1 MFSFYAAKLAKFQ
14 RKRLRRQLTGYCG
27 SQDQCSGNKT
37 VFPVENNNRCHCDK
51 ACFKIFSDC
60 CPDYERH
67 CGVQESSVVEHLRK
81 MWKCVEFSWSPTSPC
96 SNEGVTGVWMI
107 YRCSVKWPF
116 DKLRT
121 KCENAPSEFSYPVE
135 DFIPVVG
142 ETGETYRNKHCALCN
157 GVNNYTTWNIGIFT
171 FVIPPEEFDID
182 SSLKF
187 VENNGGMIEN
197 VLPRGE
203 HPRRFCLGRN
213 YIANCSSDADPRSI
227 KACVED
233 PTEVVTSTQNG
244 KYLYFKNFACA
255 ACNGYRRVDEWKTGE
270 VCDPKLPE
278 GFSVVFNL
286 DSKKRTT
293 EIVRKYCPLGSVYDT
308 SLKFCREGH
317 IISSKDELNDE
328 FLILLWFSKLRTR
341 DKIEPRSKLENYL
354 KSALSSR
361 FLLLVNQISQ
371 MAFHR
376 QSERNN
382 LLVSSFRLTLTPFQ
396 TLLMANQNMTS
407 LNVTQENTAFLQLLN
422 FTGNITLDWK
432 NSSFSVVK
440 LISKRLSC
448 YGKKKFKG
456 NEYEINRKNNTFII
470 NRTGE
475 VLSLQD
481 YTVFEE
487 NDGNITLC
495 SKLVLSDCND
505 GAYVPLRQ
513 DEYVIFPNLS
523 VYYNETRTIIQFGH
537 YHIHEIINKGRSNSS
552 GLVLSTSVTISVCL
566 PLSNTYNGTV
576 TYFTATPTSDGVRI
590 LTLIGFSISISCLAL
605 LLITYSLFQEL
616 RSVPGL
622 NLMNLSFPTLLSHL
636 IWLIGT
642 SHYAGTKTCEV
653 LAIFE
658 HYFLL
663 VSFVAMSLISF
674 HSCRV
679 FAQPIVGRTV
689 NKSRRGF
696 IKYLVFVWLTPA
708 IFVAICVVLDET
720 DTLLVNYGT
729 RCWLGTK
736 NAKLFLFLLPLAM
749 LLIYN
754 ICTFIHT
761 AISLS
766 RHEENRTTLQLKQGK
781 QNLLI
786 CVKLATLVGFPW
798 LFMFFLVLFPDVEA
812 FEYLFVIFVCL
823 QGLYIGLA
831 FLFTKKVLKLYKERF
846 NIGPKGHTSSSN
858 TTTLQMK

>member
-1 MFSFYAAKLAKFQ
+1 
-14 RKRLRRQLTGYCG
+14 
-27 SQDQCSGNKT
+27 
-37 VFPVENNNRCHCDK
+37 
-51 ACFKIFSDC
+51 
-60 CPDYERH
+60 
-67 CGVQESSVVEHLRK
+67 
-81 MWKCVEFSWSPTSPC
+81 
-96 SNEGVTGVWMI
+96 MI
-107 YRCSVKWPF
+107 YKCSMKWPL
-116 DKLRT
+116 DRLRT

-142 ETGETYRNKHCALCN
+142 ETGETFRNKYCALCN
-157 GVNNYTTWNIGIFT
+157 GINNFTTWNVGVLT

-182 SSLKF
+182 SRLKF
-187 VENNGGMIEN
+187 IENNGGMIEN
-197 VLPRGE
+197 ISPQGE
-203 HPRRFCLGRN
+203 QPRRFCLGRN
-213 YIANCSSDADPRSI
+213 YIANCSFGVDSRST
-227 KACVED
+227 KACVEG
-233 PTEVVTSTQNG
+233 PTQVVTNIVDG

-255 ACNGYRRVDEWKTGE
+255 VCNGYRGVNEWKTGE
-270 VCDPKLPE
+270 VCEPKLPE

-286 DSKKRTT
+286 DSKKPTT
-293 EIVRKYCPLGSVYDT
+293 EIVRKYCPPGSVFDT
-308 SLKFCREGH
+308 FLKFCREGH
-317 IISSKDELNDE
+317 IISSEDKLNDE
-328 FLILLWFSKLRTR
+328 FLILLWFSQPRTQLN
-341 DKIEPRSKLENYL
+341 IERRSKFENYL

-361 FLLLVNQISQ
+361 FLLLGNQISQ

-376 QSERNN
+376 QDERNN

-396 TLLMANQNMTS
+396 TLLMANQNVTS
-407 LNVTQENTAFLQLLN
+407 LNITQENTAFLQLLN
-422 FTGNITLDWK
+422 FTGSITLEWK

-440 LISKRLSC
+440 VISKRLSC
-448 YGKKKFKG
+448 FGRRKFKG
-456 NEYEINRKNNTFII
+456 NEYEINRKNSTLVVNE
-470 NRTGE
+470 TGE
-475 VLSLQD
+475 MVSLHD

-495 SKLVLSDCND
+495 SKLVFSDCND
-505 GAYVPLRQ
+505 GAYVPLRR
-513 DEYVIFPNLS
+513 DEYVVFPNLS
-523 VYYNETRTIIQFGH
+523 VYYNATGTIIHFGQ
-537 YHIHEIINKGRSNSS
+537 YHIHEIFNKDSNNSS
-552 GLVLSTSVTISVCL
+552 SLILSTNVTISVCL
-566 PLSNTYNGTV
+566 LLSNTYNGIETD
-576 TYFTATPTSDGVRI
+576 FTTTTTSVGVRI
-590 LTLIGFSISISCLAL
+590 LTLIGFSISIFCLAL
-605 LLITYSLFQEL
+605 LLITYGLFQEL

-622 NLMNLSFPTLLSHL
+622 NLMNLSFPMLLSHL

-642 SHYAGTKTCEV
+642 SHYAGTQTCEV

-658 HYFLL
+658 HYFLQ
-663 VSFVAMSLISF
+663 VSFLAMSVISF

-696 IKYLVFVWLTPA
+696 IKYLVVVWLTPA
-708 IFVAICVVLDET
+708 IFVAICVALDKT
-720 DTLLVNYGT
+720 DALLVDYGT

-766 RHEENRTTLQLKQGK
+766 RHEKNRTTLQLEQGK

-831 FLFTKKVLKLYKERF
+831 FLFTKKVLKLYKEHF
-846 NIGPKGHTSSSN
+846 NVGSPGHTSSY
-858 TTTLQMK
+858 TTGTFQMK